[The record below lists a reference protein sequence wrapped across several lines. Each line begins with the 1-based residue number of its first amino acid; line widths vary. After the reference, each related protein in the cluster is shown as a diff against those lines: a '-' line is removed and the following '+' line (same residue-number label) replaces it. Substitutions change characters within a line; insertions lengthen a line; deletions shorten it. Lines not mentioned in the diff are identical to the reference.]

1 MHGAYTE
8 HCKKIPAFVNFYE
21 KNSDRVEILGVNYE
35 QADIDKIID
44 FTDTYM
50 VNYPIIFFL

>member
-8 HCKKIPAFVNFYE
+8 HCKNLKEIPAFVDFYE

-35 QADIDKIID
+35 QTDIDKKSKPRNIKL
-44 FTDTYM
+44 
-50 VNYPIIFFL
+50 VS